1 MYGTRAWKSGHSMWF
16 CHQNIQRPF
25 SIPVYNDFRLWCIS
39 ICYIDFY
46 SAFSIAPKISN
57 YEVSDEYQPLRLLL
71 VWLLKPSISSCGG
84 SSWRL
89 LTNRRLGSIQSCTL
103 LQLSCSCGHRVVSCC
118 LQIPSSGNRYTY
130 KFMKDIENT
139 QLLYLLISQHR
150 TKSITISLKFH
161 SR

>member
-1 MYGTRAWKSGHSMWF
+1 MYGTRAWKKWPSDMILPPEHPFFHPSVQLFQVMMYFYILYWF
-16 CHQNIQRPF
+16 
-25 SIPVYNDFRLWCIS
+25 LLE
-39 ICYIDFY
+39 
-46 SAFSIAPKISN
+46 FSIAPKISN

-71 VWLLKPSISSCGG
+71 AWLLKPSISSCAG

-118 LQIPSSGNRYTY
+118 LQIPSSRNRNTY
-130 KFMKDIENT
+130 NFRKDIEKT
-139 QLLYLLISQHR
+139 QILYLLISQHR

>member
-1 MYGTRAWKSGHSMWF
+1 MVHALEKVAILCDFATRTSNVLFPSQCTMISGYDVF
-16 CHQNIQRPF
+16 LYVILIF
-25 SIPVYNDFRLWCIS
+25 F
-39 ICYIDFY
+39 
-46 SAFSIAPKISN
+46 AFSIAPKISN

-71 VWLLKPSISSCGG
+71 AWLLKPSISSCAG
-84 SSWRL
+84 SCWRL
-89 LTNRRLGSIQSCTL
+89 LTNRRLSSIQSCTL

-118 LQIPSSGNRYTY
+118 LQIPSSGNRNTY
-130 KFMKDIENT
+130 KFMKDIEKT

>member
-1 MYGTRAWKSGHSMWF
+1 MVHELEKSGHSLWF
-16 CHQNIQRPF
+16 CHHNIQRHF

-57 YEVSDEYQPLRLLL
+57 YEVSEEYQPFHVLL

-118 LQIPSSGNRYTY
+118 LQIPSSRNRNTY
-130 KFMKDIENT
+130 KFMKDIEKT

>member
-1 MYGTRAWKSGHSMWF
+1 MAILYDFATITSNVIFPSQCTMISVYMMYFYMLYWF
-16 CHQNIQRPF
+16 F
-25 SIPVYNDFRLWCIS
+25 F
-39 ICYIDFY
+39 
-46 SAFSIAPKISN
+46 AFLIIPKISN
-57 YEVSDEYQPLRLLL
+57 YEVSEEYQPFHVLL

-118 LQIPSSGNRYTY
+118 LQIPGSRNRNTY
-130 KFMKDIENT
+130 NFRKDIEKT
-139 QLLYLLISQHR
+139 QILYLLISQHR
-150 TKSITISLKFH
+150 TKSNIISLKFH

>member
-1 MYGTRAWKSGHSMWF
+1 MYGTRAWKKWPSHMILPPEHPFFHPSVQWF
-16 CHQNIQRPF
+16 Q
-25 SIPVYNDFRLWCIS
+25 VMMY
-39 ICYIDFY
+39 FY
-46 SAFSIAPKISN
+46 MLYWFFFAFLIIPKISN
-57 YEVSDEYQPLRLLL
+57 YEVSEEYQPFHVLL

-130 KFMKDIENT
+130 KFMKDIEKT